1 MNGVNPLGLVS
12 NQCYQVPT
20 EIINNLHGPNGIKQI
35 EKNYCNESPDP
46 VPCRLGFVRV
56 CNSDSSTLTSTA
68 ICPAGHGEV
77 RSKTVTS
84 VQRMIFQVGQTEA
97 ETKCSCLQRT
107 QVEDNL
113 INGVNPLGLNSKQ
126 CYQVPSDMIYLNTK
140 NGIKIYKS
148 LSILLLFR
156 FSYNSVHSV
165 LISNFTSGT
174 SAGAPLAGTPLP
186 PFLI

>member
-77 RSKTVTS
+77 RSKTLTS
-84 VQRMIFQVGQTEA
+84 VQRMIFKVGQTEA
-97 ETKCSCLQRT
+97 ETKCSCLPRT

-148 LSILLLFR
+148 ISIFLLFLNIIR
-156 FSYNSVHSV
+156 HQRHSLDGDYRRV
-165 LISNFTSGT
+165 RKY
-174 SAGAPLAGTPLP
+174 
-186 PFLI
+186 